1 MSDEKPIKHVVVGVW
16 TILRPDTRQYKQQ
29 SVEITLDQPIAVE
42 VPAELVYKTVT
53 DPKTGDIIDIL
64 TPAGMAYV
72 QQQFEKLYLA
82 PVEDKDGGWDEKPLA
97 AEKVADKAP
106 APAETKSDDGWED
119 ATDDLP
125 AKSDSKDE
133 DWGEDVFERS
143 EPSNKPDTETDE
155 AWKDDWA

>member
-1 MSDEKPIKHVVVGVW
+1 MSDEKPMKHVVVGVW

-42 VPAELVYKTVT
+42 VPEELVYKTVT
-53 DPKTGDIIDIL
+53 DPKTGDITDIL

-72 QQQFEKLYLA
+72 QQQFEKLYLVPEDKEGGWEA
-82 PVEDKDGGWDEKPLA
+82 PVTK
-97 AEKVADKAP
+97 KVAGLP

-133 DWGEDVFERS
+133 DWGEDVFESS
-143 EPSNKPDTETDE
+143 EPSNKPDTETDAKWE
-155 AWKDDWA
+155 DDWA